1 MLQIF
6 DRLALEDVTGPTD
19 SVKLPF
25 EKDGTSRTKKTKKFS
40 IRVGKTVPASVKKDE
55 WHKQDTSAVKER
67 WVRCTRYRSFGA
79 GPSFTINH
87 RL

>member
-40 IRVGKTVPASVKKDE
+40 IRVGKTVPASVKKGE
-55 WHKQDTSAVKER
+55 WHQARHLSCKGALGSVHETQV
-67 WVRCTRYRSFGA
+67 VRRRTFLHYKS
-79 GPSFTINH
+79 
-87 RL
+87 

>member
-6 DRLALEDVTGPTD
+6 ARLALEDVTGPTD

-40 IRVGKTVPASVKKDE
+40 IRVGKTVPASVKKGE
-55 WHKQDTSAVKER
+55 WHKQDLSCKGALGSVHEIQV
-67 WVRCTRYRSFGA
+67 VRRRTFLHYKS
-79 GPSFTINH
+79 
-87 RL
+87 